1 MWNAADVDLATAGTD
16 ATLVLPGERVS
27 RNGDPM
33 NRWTAATAASAL
45 FVLSAA
51 NANAQALSAEDFS
64 RRPEAWEVSLSPSGE
79 YVALAVP
86 TADGMETRLEVTD
99 IATGKTQIM
108 RFGRQQ
114 HVSDVVWTAD
124 DQLVVSRAEME
135 PLKARPSS
143 NGELYTTDVKA
154 KNQDVLFGF
163 VPDHEGKRGK
173 RKDRGWSAVTKV
185 LSGEPGMA
193 LVDFTCWDCG
203 QEPDTV
209 IFKVDTRTGIR
220 QEVERGDKLASYQ
233 FDRTGEARLRTT
245 WDDNDEPVLHYRRD
259 KGDAWAP
266 LPKSI
271 AGRRIYGARFAAD
284 DNTLYA
290 LVTDELEPAQA
301 YRIDLRAGTR
311 TKMAGNPDV
320 AVSGFMYE
328 GLGGIPFAVTY
339 DAYKPTL
346 QYIDPQSEWAK
357 LHASLMQSFPGQM
370 LTFNS
375 FSRDGN
381 RVMLGVWSDRNIGSY
396 YVYDRTSKQLQKIID
411 YKPWL
416 KPEAMAQ
423 SRPIEFTNRDGQKLF
438 GFFTVKGSGPM
449 PMVVMA
455 HGGPLDIYDNWGFND
470 EVQFLAN
477 RGYAV
482 LQVNYRGS
490 GGRGEAFERAGWKGW
505 GTAIQDDITDGVRWA
520 IDQKLADP
528 DRICTFGA
536 SFGGY
541 TALIQPILQPGMYK
555 CAIGYVGVYDLPLMR
570 KTDKNMGQ
578 AKRTVRFFDRTL
590 GTDMAALAKISPVER
605 IDELDVPVLL
615 VHGSDDKTADLNQ
628 FKAMGAALRDAGK
641 PVETYLA
648 SGEGHGFVKPE
659 NRAELFR
666 RLAAFLDKYI
676 GPNAK

>member
-1 MWNAADVDLATAGTD
+1 
-16 ATLVLPGERVS
+16 
-27 RNGDPM
+27 M
-33 NRWTAATAASAL
+33 NRWTAAIAASAL
-45 FVLSAA
+45 FVLFAA
-51 NANAQALSAEDFS
+51 NASAQALSAEDFS
-64 RRPEAWEVSLSPSGE
+64 KRPEAWEVSLSPSGE

-86 TADGMETRLEVTD
+86 TADGMETRLEVTE

-173 RKDRGWSAVTKV
+173 RKDHGWSVVTKV
-185 LSGEPGMA
+185 LSSEPGMA

-203 QEPDTV
+203 EEPDTV
-209 IFKVDTRTGIR
+209 IYKVDTRTGAR
-220 QEVERGDKLASYQ
+220 NEVERGDKLASYQ
-233 FDRTGEARLRTT
+233 FDQTGEARLRTT
-245 WDDNDEPVLHYRRD
+245 WSDSDEPVLHYRRS

-266 LPKSI
+266 LPRSI
-271 AGRRIYGARFAAD
+271 AGRLVYGARFAAD
-284 DNTLYA
+284 NNTLYA

-301 YRIDLRAGTR
+301 YRIDLQAGTR

-320 AVSGFMYE
+320 AVSGFLYE

-339 DAYKPTL
+339 DAYKPSL

-375 FSRDGN
+375 FSRDGDK
-381 RVMLGVWSDRNIGSY
+381 VMLGVWSDRNIGSY

-416 KPEAMAQ
+416 KQEAMAQ

-438 GFFTVKGSGPM
+438 GFFTAKGSGPM

-455 HGGPLDIYDNWGFND
+455 HGGPFNVHDSWGFND

-490 GGRGEAFERAGWKGW
+490 DGRGEAFERAGWKGW

-578 AKRTVRFFDRTL
+578 AKRTARFFDRTL

-605 IDELDVPVLL
+605 VGELDVPVML

-628 FKAMGAALRDAGK
+628 FKAMDAALRDAGK

-659 NRAELFR
+659 NRAELLR
-666 RLAAFLDKYI
+666 RVAAFLDKHI
-676 GPNAK
+676 GPGAK